1 MGQPKRLVYLALCL
15 ALSIITASCVNQP
28 LPEADSAQAV
38 LYVEKC
44 SICHPAYH
52 PQVHNYTGWNN
63 VVTRM
68 EKQAD
73 DKGIKPFLSGDEKAV
88 ILSYLKKNARKGF

>member
-1 MGQPKRLVYLALCL
+1 MEQSKRLVYWALCL
-15 ALSIITASCVNQP
+15 ALSIIATSCVNQP
-28 LPEADSAQAV
+28 LPEADSAPA
-38 LYVEKC
+38 LIYVDRC
-44 SICHPAYH
+44 SICHPPYH

-68 EKQAD
+68 EKHAD
-73 DKGIKPFLSGDEKAV
+73 TAGIRPFLSEDEKAV

>member
-1 MGQPKRLVYLALCL
+1 MEQSKRLAYLALCL
-15 ALSIITASCVNQP
+15 ALSIIAVACVKQP
-28 LPEADSAQAV
+28 LPEAETPPAI
-38 LYVEKC
+38 LYIDRC

-73 DKGIKPFLSGDEKAV
+73 DKGIKPFLSEDEKAV

>member
-1 MGQPKRLVYLALCL
+1 MEQSKRLVYLALCL
-15 ALSIITASCVNQP
+15 ALSFMTVACVKQP
-28 LPEADSAQAV
+28 LPEAESAPAL
-38 LYVEKC
+38 LYIDRC

-73 DKGIKPFLSGDEKAV
+73 DKGIKPFLSDEEKAV